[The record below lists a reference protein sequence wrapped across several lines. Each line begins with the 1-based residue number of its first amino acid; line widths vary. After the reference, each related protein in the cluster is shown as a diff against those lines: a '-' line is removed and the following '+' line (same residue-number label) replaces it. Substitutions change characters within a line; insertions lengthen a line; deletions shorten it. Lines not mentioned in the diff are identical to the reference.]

1 MGAGPRRL
9 SRAEARQVAVRAQL
23 LDEPRPESL
32 VALVDHLTGLQVDPT
47 AAVAPNVDLV
57 SWSRLGETYAA
68 SDLRFALE
76 EERSLAEHVSFVR
89 PMADIGLLLATQDD
103 IVHPRAR
110 GWLAANA
117 GFRADVLALLA
128 DEGPLTA
135 AVIPDTCQEPWES
148 SGWND
153 AKNVNRL
160 LDLLC
165 RTGQVAVSGRHGRLR
180 TWDLPERV
188 YPTDLVVPSYDE
200 ARAEL
205 DRRRLTATGIARE
218 RSAANGEEL
227 GTGGLG
233 VRCVVDG
240 LGGEWFADP
249 DALDALDDPGEPF
262 LGRTALLSPFDRL
275 VYDRARSLELFGYE
289 YVLEMY
295 KPAAK
300 RRWGYFALPIL
311 AGDRLIGKLD
321 AKADRKAGVLR
332 VHAVHQD
339 EPWSPSVADGVDAEI
354 EALADWL
361 GLAVTRSTHRSR

>member
-1 MGAGPRRL
+1 MGSGPRRL
-9 SRAEARQVAVRAQL
+9 SRAEARRVAVRAQL

-32 VALVDHLTGLQVDPT
+32 VAVVDHLTGLQVDPT
-47 AAVAPNVDLV
+47 AAIAPNVDLV
-57 SWSRLGETYAA
+57 AWSRLGDAYAP

-76 EERSLAEHVSFVR
+76 EERSLAEHFSFVR
-89 PMADIGLLLATQDD
+89 PMADVGLLLATADD

-110 GWLAANA
+110 EWLAANA

-135 AVIPDTCQEPWES
+135 AQVPDTCQVPWES

-153 AKNVNRL
+153 TKNVNRL

-165 RTGQVAVSGRHGRLR
+165 RTGEVAVSGRRGRLR
-180 TWDLPERV
+180 TWDLPDRV
-188 YPTDLVVPSYDE
+188 YPSDLVVPPYDV

-218 RSAANGEEL
+218 RSAGNTGEEL
-227 GTGGLG
+227 GSGGLG
-233 VRCVVDG
+233 VPCLVEG
-240 LGGEWFADP
+240 ASGEWRVDP
-249 DALDALDDPGEPF
+249 EALDALDDPHDPF
-262 LGRTALLSPFDRL
+262 TGRTALLSPFDRL
-275 VYDRARSLELFGYE
+275 VYDRDRALELFDFE

-311 AGDRLIGKLD
+311 AGDRLVGKLD

-332 VHAVHQD
+332 VNAVHQD
-339 EPWSPSVADGVDAEI
+339 GPWSPETADAVDAEI
-354 EALADWL
+354 AALAEWL
-361 GLAVTRSTHRSR
+361 GAEVVTG